1 MPKHAQNITFSRV
14 PLFLAWS
21 VAAVIALGLPGIL
34 VRNVP
39 GADAEPEDS
48 SPRQLYNDGTR
59 QLRAGKLREAEALL
73 QGAVASQDE
82 KTQPQAL
89 YNLGHVRF
97 QQGKQALKDAPDAG
111 TVRAGSENAMANGD
125 AAIKAIDDVM
135 AGKDLQEMVGAYLRG
150 RGARRELKGATEAV
164 QRAMEVYGGV
174 LAKWQRALGDF
185 RSTHE
190 LRPSDTDALNNA
202 DVVDRSIARL
212 VDTKRLMMSGAG
224 QMEQKRQELGKKMKA
239 LKKMLPGDMPMKM
252 PGAGDD
258 DEDDDQPPKQPQP
271 GQQEEGGS
279 KNGREIQLTAE
290 EAQRLLGM
298 LKLDTGHKLYLGGSD
313 PGKPQDRKGR
323 DW

>member
-1 MPKHAQNITFSRV
+1 MPKRTQNTR
-14 PLFLAWS
+14 PGRTLLFLAWS
-21 VAAVIALGLPGIL
+21 VAVVIALGLPGIL
-34 VRNVP
+34 VRNAS
-39 GADAEPEDS
+39 GADAEPEDT

-97 QQGKQALKDAPDAG
+97 QQGKQALKDGPDAG
-111 TVRAGSENAMANGD
+111 TVRAGSESAMAHGD
-125 AAIKAIDDVM
+125 TAIKAIDDAM
-135 AGKDLQEMVGAYLRG
+135 AGKDVQDMVNAYLRG
-150 RGARRELKGATEAV
+150 RGARRELKGAMEAV
-164 QRAMEVYGGV
+164 QRAMEAYGGV

-190 LRPSDTDALNNA
+190 LRPSDTDALSNA

-212 VDTKRLMMSGAG
+212 VDTKRLMMSGASG
-224 QMEQKRQELGKKMKA
+224 MEQKRQELGQKMKA
-239 LKKMLPGDMPMKM
+239 LKKMMPGGMEMKM

-258 DEDDDQPPKQPQP
+258 DEDDDSPPKQPQP

-298 LKLDTGHKLYLGGSD
+298 LQLDTGHKLYLGTE

>member
-1 MPKHAQNITFSRV
+1 MPKHAQNIRFGRM
-14 PLFLAWS
+14 PLLLAGTM
-21 VAAVIALGLPGIL
+21 AAVIALGLPDIL
-34 VRNVP
+34 VRNAS

-48 SPRQLYNDGTR
+48 SARQLYNDGTR

-97 QQGKQALKDAPDAG
+97 REGIQALKDAPDAG

-125 AAIKAIDDVM
+125 TAIKAIDEAM
-135 AGKDLQEMVGAYLRG
+135 AGNDLQGMVGAYLRG
-150 RGARRELKGATEAV
+150 RGARRELKSATEAV

-190 LRPSDTDALNNA
+190 LRPSDTDALSNA

-212 VDTKRLMMSGAG
+212 VDTKRIIMSGAG
-224 QMEQKRQELGKKMKA
+224 QMEQK
-239 LKKMLPGDMPMKM
+239 
-252 PGAGDD
+252 
-258 DEDDDQPPKQPQP
+258 
-271 GQQEEGGS
+271 
-279 KNGREIQLTAE
+279 
-290 EAQRLLGM
+290 
-298 LKLDTGHKLYLGGSD
+298 
-313 PGKPQDRKGR
+313 
-323 DW
+323 